1 MCGIFAIINATIN
14 PVIIENFVLGKSRGP
29 EFSTIEQFDNNVI
42 GFHRLAINGLD
53 TKSNQPF
60 NIDECILICNGEIYN
75 FREIANTLNIKLQ
88 TNSDCEIIIYL
99 YRLFGI
105 EYTLNILDGV
115 FSFVL
120 YDSRNRL
127 FFVCRDPLGVRP
139 LYYGSNYNSSSIYFS
154 SELKSIYNLIKDKT
168 AINNFTPGNYYLYD
182 INNNTYK
189 INRYFNFTHQ
199 NKVYNFNNTIL
210 SNNIDVL
217 CNDLMY
223 DIVKYINMAVKKRV
237 ICDRPIACL
246 LSGGLDSSLITA
258 LVNKYYKSNNKT
270 NQQLETYSIGLENS
284 PDLINARKVSNH
296 LKTKHTEIVVSQ
308 DNFFNSISEVI
319 QKIESFD
326 TTTVRA
332 SVGNYLIAKYIKN
345 NSNAKVIFNGD
356 GADELMGGY
365 IYMTQA
371 PNEYEFDCETR
382 RLLNDIHMF
391 DVLRSD
397 KSISSNG
404 LEPRTPFLDKK
415 WVDFYLSIDRN
426 IRFSTTHDKCEKFL
440 IRKAFSIHEPDL
452 LPSEIL
458 WRKKEAFSDGVSQVE
473 LSWSDIIKSKIQ
485 DLYDTNSDIKTR
497 IDTTIQSYN
506 NYLNPY
512 NKPITLEQAYY
523 RMIYNHYYNMTDN
536 LIPYYWMPKYV
547 DANDASARTLC
558 IYNQDKMEE

>member
-1 MCGIFAIINATIN
+1 MCGIFAIINANIN
-14 PVIIENFVLGKSRGP
+14 PVIIENFVLGESRGP

-120 YDSRNRL
+120 YDTRNRL

-139 LYYGSNYNSSSIYFS
+139 LYYASNYNSSSIYFS
-154 SELKSIYNLIKDKT
+154 SELKSIYNLINDKT

-199 NKVYNFNNTIL
+199 NKLYNFNNTIL

-237 ICDRPIACL
+237 ICGRPIACL

-270 NQQLETYSIGLENS
+270 NQKLETYSIGLENS

-308 DNFFNSISEVI
+308 NDFFNSISEVI

-440 IRKAFSIHEPDL
+440 IRKAFSIHEPEL

-473 LSWSDIIKSKIQ
+473 LSWSDIIKSKVQ

-497 IDTTIQSYN
+497 IDNTIQSYN

-512 NKPITLEQAYY
+512 NKPVTLEQAYY
-523 RMIYNHYYNMTDN
+523 RMIYNHYYNMTDS

-547 DANDASARTLC
+547 DANDASARTLG